1 MPTIIDTNVLIDH
14 LRGHEGATLA
24 IIALIGDGPAFCS
37 RLTRVELAA
46 GLRSH
51 QLDGHAAL
59 DQCSTQ
65 GQGHRSDTIEVD
77 EEIGARA
84 VELAATWGPS
94 HGGIDVTDYV
104 IAATAEQRNLDLLT
118 TNVKHFPM
126 FEGLAAPY

>member
-59 DQCSTQ
+59 D
-65 GQGHRSDTIEVD
+65 RWIDTIEVD